1 MLDNPWIASMVVGL
15 MDGIADPCG
24 ISVLLFLISQLIVMS
39 RKRIL
44 MASFL
49 YSFAMFLTY
58 LIFMLGLVNIPPS
71 VITSIRGFLIILF
84 IIWGALEI
92 KDFFFY
98 KAVFSLE
105 IPDYIKKYIFK
116 FAQEA
121 TIPAIILVGVLASIG
136 EMPCS
141 AGFSV
146 FFTLDYLPKHGIT
159 SNEALP
165 YLVVYNIFGV
175 VPILVIAFSIYYGLG
190 KIEKIQEKREEISKI
205 IHLIAGVLLI
215 SIAFL
220 MLLGVF

>member
-24 ISVLLFLISQLIVMS
+24 ISVLLFLISQLILMS

-44 MASFL
+44 IASFL
-49 YSFAMFLTY
+49 YSFVMFLIY
-58 LIFMLGLVNIPPS
+58 LIFMCGLVSIPLNI
-71 VITSIRGFLIILF
+71 INSIRGFLIVLF
-84 IIWGALEI
+84 IIWGILEV

-98 KAVFSLE
+98 KAIFSLE
-105 IPDYIKKYIFK
+105 IPNSIKKYIFK

-159 SNEALP
+159 QKCALP
-165 YLVVYNIFGV
+165 YLIVYNFFG
-175 VPILVIAFSIYYGLG
+175 ILPLLLIAIAIYYGLG
-190 KIEKIQEKREEISKI
+190 EVEKIQEKRIEISKV
-205 IHLIAGVLLI
+205 IHLIAGILLLGI
-215 SIAFL
+215 GLL
-220 MLLGVF
+220 MLFGVI

>member
-1 MLDNPWIASMVVGL
+1 MLDNPWIASMIVGL

-24 ISVLLFLISQLIVMS
+24 ISVLLFLISQLILMS

-44 MASFL
+44 IAGFL
-49 YSFAMFLTY
+49 YSFVMFLTY
-58 LIFMLGLVNIPPS
+58 LVFMCGLVSIPLNI
-71 VITSIRGFLIILF
+71 INSIRGFLIVLF
-84 IIWGALEI
+84 IIWGILEA

-105 IPDYIKKYIFK
+105 IPNFIKKYIFK
-116 FAQEA
+116 FIQEA

-159 SNEALP
+159 SQSALP
-165 YLVVYNIFGV
+165 YLIVYNVFGI
-175 VPILVIAFSIYYGLG
+175 VPILLIALLIYYGLG
-190 KIEKIQEKREEISKI
+190 KIEEIQKKREKISRV
-205 IHLIAGVLLI
+205 IHLIAGVLLLGI
-215 SIAFL
+215 GLL
-220 MLLGVF
+220 MFFGVI